1 MCADPAGLPSLL
13 HLLYNMARL
22 RGQHSCPQ
30 MMQMNTDKS
39 RSCIDREF
47 STLHSSAKLNHHA
60 GSFFLTCFFIC
71 VHLRHLRTDSP
82 IPSFAIK
89 HIPPATELG
98 DRAHRQGYAVSRD
111 RGQGV
116 HGSASTRTARRAR
129 IARINSDTLSYG
141 SVISRKAQR
150 PNPP

>member
-30 MMQMNTDKS
+30 MTQMNTDKS

-71 VHLRHLRTDSP
+71 VHLRHLRTDPP

-89 HIPPATELG
+89 LIPRLDPLAT
-98 DRAHRQGYAVSRD
+98 
-111 RGQGV
+111 
-116 HGSASTRTARRAR
+116 RRADR
-129 IARINSDTLSYG
+129 LA
-141 SVISRKAQR
+141 
-150 PNPP
+150 PPWPGCVACGCSFDSAPRRCGRQ